1 MSGDELLGILETL
14 VDDRSVGMQ
23 NILAT
28 LAQICIMK
36 SAHIQ
41 ENWQDAVSSAAWE
54 EASAYITVSR
64 NMIRANTNIP

>member
-1 MSGDELLGILETL
+1 VNADELLDTLESL
-14 VDDRSVGMQ
+14 VDDQSVGMQ

-41 ENWQDAVSSAAWE
+41 ENWQDGVSSAAWE